1 MKLKAKLLL
10 MTSALFFTSHAQL
23 DDGAYHFTD
32 GQYHEVE
39 LSVCE
44 GGEMICDFTFLHD
57 ENVITTGSQ
66 GEWFR
71 VNANGADENYEGPW
85 GWYQIQT
92 DDEYFEIEVLSSD
105 RIKVLRGEDTELFLY
120 LRK

>member
-10 MTSALFFTSHAQL
+10 FACVLVLTSHAQL
-23 DDGAYHFTD
+23 DDGTYHYTD
-32 GQYHEVE
+32 GEYYEVD
-39 LSVCE
+39 LSICE
-44 GGEMICDFTFLHD
+44 GGEMICNFTFYND
-57 ENVITTGSQ
+57 ANTVASSDQ

-92 DDEYFEIEVLSSD
+92 EDEYFEIEVLSSGK
-105 RIKVLRGEDTELFLY
+105 IKVLRGETELFLFIA
-120 LRK
+120 K